1 MMRRDESEDVGRDPL
16 IQSVL
21 SHGGKFENY
30 FEDDGEPWKGF
41 QQGSSTLRWAN
52 MIFVE
57 L

>member
-41 QQGSSTLRWAN
+41 QQGSSTLR
-52 MIFVE
+52 
-57 L
+57 